1 MLQISDPDPA
11 SLRPL
16 LRAADLPD
24 PARLAWFFDLDG
36 TLIDLAP
43 RPDAVTCPPGLSALL
58 DRLRDRSEGALAII
72 TGRQRRFAEDL
83 LGVEGLTILG
93 LHGAERPGLIPHRPS
108 DIVAG
113 RLRRFAEDTP
123 GVIFEDKGAALALHY
138 RLAPAAKPR
147 VEALM
152 REGLVQSG
160 AGFQLRPGHMVVEL
174 CPATAGKGKALARL
188 MREPPFAGR
197 IPFAAGD
204 DLTDEAMFSEVNPR
218 GGLSLRIGS
227 AGPDC
232 LASFGLP
239 GPAAFRSLLQQV
251 AG

>member
-1 MLQISDPDPA
+1 MLQITDPEPA

-43 RPDAVTCPPGLSALL
+43 RPDAVCRPPGLRPLL
-58 DRLRDRSEGALAII
+58 RRLRGISAGALAVI
-72 TGRQRRFAEDL
+72 TGRRRSFAADL
-83 LGVEGLTILG
+83 LGTEGLIVLG
-93 LHGAERPGLIPHRPS
+93 LHGAERPGMIPHRPP
-108 DIVAG
+108 DRVAALMRG
-113 RLRRFAEDTP
+113 FALERP
-123 GVIFEDKGAALALHY
+123 GVIFEDKGSALALHY
-138 RLAPAAKPR
+138 RLAADAQPA

-152 REGLVQSG
+152 REALVLSG

-174 CPATAGKGKALARL
+174 CPATADKGAALARL
-188 MREPPFAGR
+188 MEEPPFAGR

-204 DLTDEAMFSEVNPR
+204 DLTDEAMFSEVNAR
-218 GGLSLRIGS
+218 GGISLRIGP

-232 LASFGLP
+232 LAAFGLG
-239 GPAAFRSLLQQV
+239 GPAEFRRFLDEV
-251 AG
+251 AR